1 MKYPLLFVIRFYWLV
16 IPASKRNICLYHKS
30 CSKHVYDVTNE
41 KGLFVGLKELATR
54 IKTCRPNH
62 EVIYLDQENVL
73 LIKLSNGTTLQQ
85 NEISENIVSAYINKM
100 DTIEY

>member
-1 MKYPLLFVIRFYWLV
+1 MKFPLLFVIRFYWLV

-41 KGLFVGLKELATR
+41 KGLFVGLRALATR

-62 EVIYLDQENVL
+62 EIVYLKKENMV
-73 LIKLSNGTTLQQ
+73 LIKLSNGVTLQQ
-85 NEISENIVSAYINKM
+85 NEISENIISICLNKL
-100 DTIEY
+100 DSQT